1 MKKFFFS
8 LIIGFFFFV
17 ILYISLNSN
26 FRRSILSFSTGLI
39 NNYYFLTI
47 NQDLQSENGVEKSI
61 KKIVQ
66 QIKITDYITTDQKN
80 SFIDNIYLNIY
91 NIEKFVN
98 SENDLLKLSEVI
110 KKLIKK
116 DPTIYDA
123 LIWKTKILI
132 LENETKE
139 KIYKTI
145 NSAVK
150 LSPANSD
157 AYRIALDYSKKI
169 EDNQNFQKFCK
180 EYHQSV
186 LGSKV
191 VKNQIN
197 LFSESSLSRFVL
209 QIKSQ
214 KEIENYIMESIN
226 LNQVNDYV
234 FDFKKPKSFNEFNFL
249 SNFFPGTKIEIFK
262 IELVDAENES
272 YLINKEDL
280 FVTAQNIFFMTN
292 ENLQLMIANSSSEE
306 KIKIK
311 LVNLAKDIIKLSAT
325 LKFSKANLTNIEGC

>member
-1 MKKFFFS
+1 MKKLFFS

-26 FRRSILSFSTGLI
+26 FRRSILNFSTGLI

-47 NQDLQSENGVEKSI
+47 NQNLKSENGVEKSI
-61 KKIVQ
+61 KKINQ
-66 QIKITDYITTDQKN
+66 QIKFTDYITTDQKN

-91 NIEKFVN
+91 NIEKFIN

-262 IELVDAENES
+262 IKLVDAKNKS

-280 FVTAQNIFFMTN
+280 FVTAQNIFFTTN
-292 ENLQLMIANSSSEE
+292 ENLQFMITNSSSEE

-325 LKFSKANLTNIEGC
+325 LKFSKADLTNIEGC

>member
-325 LKFSKANLTNIEGC
+325 LKFSKADLTNIEGC